1 MLPLKPILLT
11 MVKIYPH
18 PKATITY
25 QQVGEGIPVVLLHG
39 FGEDSGI
46 WERQVDVL
54 QSVCRLYVPDLPGSG
69 LSTVNAD
76 ALDAIVSLDAMAD
89 TFIDFLQNVV
99 GEPAIVLGHSMGGYL
114 ALAIA
119 EKQPALLCGLGL
131 VHSTAFADG
140 EEKKETRRKAIDFI
154 TRYGSRA
161 FLETAIPGLF
171 GTAFSQTN
179 QTEIDTLVNR
189 SEQFAPETLVSYYR
203 AMLSRPNRTQVLK
216 GSAWPVLFVIGSE
229 DKAAPMTDVLQ
240 QTHLPE
246 TSVVHVLENTGHM
259 GMLEQPDQLNKILA
273 DFVRLCTNAR

>member
-1 MLPLKPILLT
+1 M
-11 MVKIYPH
+11 
-18 PKATITY
+18 
-25 QQVGEGIPVVLLHG
+25 PVVLLHG
-39 FGEDSGI
+39 FGEDSRI
-46 WERQVDVL
+46 WEGQVDAL
-54 QSVCRLYVPDLPGSG
+54 QSVCRLYVPDIPGSG

-76 ALDAIVSLDAMAD
+76 ALDAIGSLDAIAD
-89 TFIDFLQNVV
+89 TIIDFLQHVV
-99 GEPAIVLGHSMGGYL
+99 GEPAILLGHSMGGYL

-119 EKQPALLCGLGL
+119 EQQPALLCGLGL
-131 VHSTAFADG
+131 VHSTAFADS

-171 GTAFSQTN
+171 GSAFAQTN
-179 QTEIDTLVNR
+179 LAEIDALVNR

-216 GSAWPVLFVIGSE
+216 GSAWPVLFVIGTE
-229 DKAAPMTDVLQ
+229 DKTAPMTDVLQ

-273 DFVRLCTNAR
+273 DFVRLCAHAR